1 MIVLDSSALL
11 AYLQGESGAD
21 RVREYLSEGGVV
33 SAANWSEVAQKMRR
47 VDTWTI
53 GRSLL
58 MSFPLQVSPVT
69 VDEAEAAAAMWEEGT
84 RLSLADRLCLSL
96 ADRLEL
102 PALSAD
108 RAWFDLP
115 RVIALR

>member
-21 RVREYLSEGGVV
+21 RVREHLDGGGVV
-33 SAANWSEVAQKMRR
+33 STANWSEVAQKMRR
-47 VDTWTI
+47 VDSWAI
-53 GRSLL
+53 SRSLL
-58 MSFPLQVSPVT
+58 LSFPLQISSVT
-69 VDEAEAAAAMWEEGT
+69 VDEAEAAAAMWEEGSP
-84 RLSLADRLCLSL
+84 LSLADRLCLAL

-102 PALSAD
+102 PVLSAD

>member
-1 MIVLDSSALL
+1 MDSSALL
-11 AYLQGESGAD
+11 AYLQGESSAGT
-21 RVREYLSEGGVV
+21 VREHLEKGGVV
-33 SAANWSEVAQKMRR
+33 SAANWSEVAQKMSRR
-47 VDTWTI
+47 HSWSI

-58 MSFPLQVSPVT
+58 LSFPLQISPVT
-69 VDEAEAAAAMWEEGT
+69 VDEAEAAAAMWEPST
-84 RLSLADRLCLSL
+84 PLSLADRLCLSL

-115 RVIALR
+115 RVIAVR